1 MPGGHCR
8 FTERPSMPYPNL
20 ESLVREFNIAYT
32 QGADAIQR
40 FREKHGLVKP
50 TEIAHGDYETR
61 GVVELRKSGVHVY
74 ASHKDTDAWCL
85 DYAFDDEAVEEWV
98 NWPLLNR
105 DELALY
111 LGKSDAERA
120 PLGPSVHQYLE
131 SGARPPL
138 PERLVMHII
147 SGGEFHGHNVGFEW
161 HIWNLICVPRYG
173 WPALPIEQCYC
184 TAAMAAAMSMPRS
197 LEDVAIA
204 LRLQEQKDKAG
215 SRVMMQLAKPRRVE
229 ADGTLVWWT
238 DPAKHA
244 TLHSYCKQ
252 DVVVEREVE
261 KKLRP
266 LSPMERK
273 VWLLDFKIN
282 QRGVRVDLP
291 LVKAAQRVVK
301 RATERLNFQ
310 MGKVTDGQVTACT
323 QAGALVGWLGTLGVQ
338 TESIDKEAV
347 LALLDRPDL
356 PPKARQ
362 AVLLRQEAAKASTA
376 KLTAMQNSVSPDGRV
391 RGMFLYHGAGTGR
404 WCLAEGSLVLVKA
417 SDGTVTEKPIESV
430 RLDDLVW
437 DGLDWVEHDGVVFSG
452 EKRVIEH
459 DGVRATP
466 EHIVFVSDDR
476 SMPLAK
482 AKGKGLPLLQMPPAM
497 EGGE

>member
-1 MPGGHCR
+1 MPHL
-8 FTERPSMPYPNL
+8 S
-20 ESLVREFNIAYT
+20 I
-32 QGADAIQR
+32 
-40 FREKHGLVKP
+40 
-50 TEIAHGDYETR
+50 DYETR
-61 GVVELRKSGVHVY
+61 SPIELKKSGVHVY
-74 ASHKDTDAWCL
+74 ASSKDTDAWCMS
-85 DYAFDDEAVEEWV
+85 YAFDEETPEIWV
-98 NWPLLNR
+98 NSPLL
-105 DELALY
+105 DPT
-111 LGKSDAERA
+111 AE
-120 PLGPSVHQYLE
+120 
-131 SGARPPL
+131 RPPL
-138 PERLVMHII
+138 PQRIIDHIAA
-147 SGGEFHGHNVGFEW
+147 GGEVHGHNVGFEW

-173 WPALPIEQCYC
+173 WPVLPIEQCYC

-238 DPAKHA
+238 DPVKHSV
-244 TLHSYCKQ
+244 LHSYCKQ

-266 LSPMERK
+266 LSPMERR

-323 QAGALVGWLGTLGVQ
+323 QAGALTEWLGTQGVATDSVAKDQ
-338 TESIDKEAV
+338 LLE
-347 LALLDRPDL
+347 LLDRRDL
-356 PPKARQ
+356 PAKARQ
-362 AVLLRQEAAKASTA
+362 ALLLRQEAAKASTA

-417 SDGTVTEKPIESV
+417 PDGAVTEKPIESV

-437 DGLDWVEHDGVVFSG
+437 DGWDWVEHDGVVFSG
-452 EKRVIEH
+452 EKEVIEH

-466 EHIVFVSDDR
+466 EHIVFVSDNESVTLGEAAERD
-476 SMPLAK
+476 
-482 AKGKGLPLLQMPPAM
+482 LPLWH
-497 EGGE
+497 GGRAPS